1 MSHFSVKGS
10 LRMTSGAIH
19 SGVPPDDE
27 SLMGASV
34 ETLESPKS
42 QILTVQ
48 CLLTRQ
54 LALLRSWWIIFIRWM
69 HISPLVDKAGEN
81 LLQKVS
87 RKPEL

>member
-19 SGVPPDDE
+19 SGVPPDDD
-27 SLMGASV
+27 LMGSSV
-34 ETLESPKS
+34 VILERPKS

-54 LALLRSWWIIFIRWM
+54 LALLRSWWIIFIRCM
-69 HISPLVDKAGEN
+69 HISPLFAKAGET
-81 LLQKVS
+81 LISIKCYM
-87 RKPEL
+87 